1 MVAFEYQTKAM
12 LMECSVKLPYM
23 RNLSGPIYHS
33 AAPQRLAQID
43 LCVRRRYCHAKPFF
57 VGCKAFA
64 LEVNPCGLH
73 ANYKHRCAEVAVV
86 KDVKDC
92 QITAAIAVGQ
102 VGQDLVG

>member
-1 MVAFEYQTKAM
+1 MVAFDYQTKAM

-43 LCVRRRYCHAKPFF
+43 LCGKRRYCHDKT
-57 VGCKAFA
+57 VLCRLKAFA

-73 ANYKHRCAEVAVV
+73 ANYKDRCAGVAVI
-86 KDVKDC
+86 KNVKDC
-92 QITAAIAVGQ
+92 QIIAAIAVGQ
-102 VGQDLVG
+102 VEQNLVG